1 MIAEVYVD
9 LYFLINTCM
18 NLLCIMIT
26 ASLLHRSVS
35 RLRALLSSAFGAA
48 YAVIALLFS
57 LGGVLGTVLDFAV
70 AFVMCLLTFAQK
82 PLRLLGIVKCT
93 AVQMLTS
100 MLLGGIMTALYT
112 LLNRLDLPFEA
123 LKGDNISVWSFAIL
137 SAVAGIATA
146 HGGRFFGI
154 SKKTRSVT
162 IHATIGR
169 KTVTLHALVDS
180 GNLLRDP
187 ISGRYVIV
195 ANKSVLS
202 HIVPKETMEALVS
215 PFASDASHLTF
226 EGIHIR
232 LIPTKTACGQALLP
246 AFLPDR
252 LTVTEGKETYA
263 ADYLIAAA
271 DLGESAHGF
280 DAIIP
285 FE

>member
-1 MIAEVYVD
+1 
-9 LYFLINTCM
+9 M

-35 RLRALLSSAFGAA
+35 RLRACLAAALGGA
-48 YAVIALLFS
+48 YAVLALLFS
-57 LGGVLGTVLDFAV
+57 LGGVLGTLLDVAV
-70 AFVMCLLTFAQK
+70 ALLMCTLTFAQK
-82 PLRLLGIVKCT
+82 PFRVTGILKCT
-93 AVQMLTS
+93 AVQVLTS

-123 LKGDNISVWSFAIL
+123 LQGDGLSVWVFAIL

-162 IHATIGR
+162 VEASVGKKSI
-169 KTVTLHALVDS
+169 TLRALVDS

-195 ANKSVLS
+195 ADRALLS
-202 HIVPKETMEALVS
+202 KALPTELS
-215 PFASDASHLTF
+215 RALLHPLNPGSGAHSR
-226 EGIHIR
+226 IR
-232 LIPTKTACGQALLP
+232 LIPTTTASGSSLLP
-246 AFLPDR
+246 AFLPER
-252 LTVTEGKETYA
+252 LTVTEGKHTYT

-271 DLGESAHGF
+271 ELGDSARGF
-280 DAIIP
+280 DAVIP

>member
-35 RLRALLSSAFGAA
+35 RIRSLLAAAFGGI
-48 YAVIALLFS
+48 YAVIALLLS
-57 LGGVLGTVLDFAV
+57 LGGALGIALDIFV
-70 AFVMCLLTFAQK
+70 AFVMCALTFAQK
-82 PLRLLGIVKCT
+82 TFRFLGILKCT
-93 AVQMLTS
+93 AVQTLTS
-100 MLLGGIMTALYT
+100 MLLGGIMTALYAV
-112 LLNRLDLPFEA
+112 LNRLNLPFEA
-123 LKGDNISVWSFAIL
+123 LKGDTVSVWSFAIL

-154 SKKTRSVT
+154 SKKTKSVT
-162 IHATIGR
+162 IHAELGE
-169 KTVTLHALVDS
+169 KTVTLRALVDS

-195 ANKSVLS
+195 ANKTALS
-202 HIVPKETMEALVS
+202 HILPKETMKALS
-215 PFASDASHLTF
+215 APFATNTSHLTF
-226 EGIHIR
+226 QGIHIR
-232 LIPTKTACGQALLP
+232 LIPTKTATGQALLP
-246 AFLPDR
+246 AFLPDK
-252 LTVTEGKETYA
+252 LTVTEGKETYP
-263 ADYLIAAA
+263 ADFLIAAA
-271 DLGESAHGF
+271 ELGESARGF